1 MAKKT
6 ISRTT
11 NESNLRYFSKLL
23 IGIEHFIFFGTLLG
37 LERDNKI
44 IEWDDDID
52 FYVDSK
58 ERDALIGL
66 LRSADIEAALDKW
79 PNDTPYFLQVERLV
93 GDETGLIDFYFYDSD
108 SDPKYIWEKW
118 NFHGHPDKTARV
130 IKIPKKA
137 ILPIERKT
145 YAGIEVNVPAKTAY
159 LCKFLYGRSWK
170 RPLFKGVEYRTQIV
184 NNRPRV
190 FVGKIGRI
198 ESNIIRIL
206 SKLIRALKR

>member
-1 MAKKT
+1 M
-6 ISRTT
+6 
-11 NESNLRYFSKLL
+11 
-23 IGIEHFIFFGTLLG
+23 
-37 LERDNKI
+37 
-44 IEWDDDID
+44 
-52 FYVDSK
+52 
-58 ERDALIGL
+58 
-66 LRSADIEAALDKW
+66 
-79 PNDTPYFLQVERLV
+79 DT
-93 GDETGLIDFYFYDSD
+93 
-108 SDPKYIWEKW
+108 
-118 NFHGHPDKTARV
+118 PDKTARV